1 MSAIGSYV
9 RMLFGG
15 HATDDPRARASGGK
29 NHQDIFENLTTTT
42 SRVTAGPQRNGHMS
56 FHIRVAAGTAPA
68 GNLTVWYSNLVDP
81 DPAND
86 AHWVIDPLIAA
97 IDLSVVANTFLNI
110 GNVNAQHVRLK
121 AVRSAGT
128 IALNVFSRVEGVD
141 A

>member
-1 MSAIGSYV
+1 MSRVGSYV

-15 HATDDPRARASGGK
+15 AVGDDPIARASVGP
-29 NHQDIFENLTTTT
+29 NHQNIFENITTTT

-56 FHIRVAAGTAPA
+56 FHIRVNTGSSPVGT
-68 GNLTVWYSNLVDP
+68 LTVWYSNLVDP
-81 DPAND
+81 DPATD
-86 AHWVIDPLIAA
+86 GHWVQDTAIAA
-97 IDLSVVANTFLNI
+97 IDLSVVANTFLNV

-121 AVRSAGT
+121 ATRTSGT